1 MKTTLLA
8 IGHGACNV
16 LDCAG
21 NQFREELRIVRFDV
35 ETQPQHEL
43 FERSDW
49 SENVIVLTCLGGRNT
64 SLFVPLVE
72 SLQEKGRQV
81 FAVVTTPMAFE
92 GKECNAEADKVID
105 FLSARGIARKV
116 FDNNLL
122 FTAYGDMPVHKAFML
137 ANERLVEFVA
147 ELVEKYGL
155 V

>member
-1 MKTTLLA
+1 M
-8 IGHGACNV
+8 V
-16 LDCAG
+16 
-21 NQFREELRIVRFDV
+21 
-35 ETQPQHEL
+35 
-43 FERSDW
+43 
-49 SENVIVLTCLGGRNT
+49 
-64 SLFVPLVE
+64 
-72 SLQEKGRQV
+72 
-81 FAVVTTPMAFE
+81 FE

-122 FTAYGDMPVHKAFML
+122 FTAYGAMPVHKAFML